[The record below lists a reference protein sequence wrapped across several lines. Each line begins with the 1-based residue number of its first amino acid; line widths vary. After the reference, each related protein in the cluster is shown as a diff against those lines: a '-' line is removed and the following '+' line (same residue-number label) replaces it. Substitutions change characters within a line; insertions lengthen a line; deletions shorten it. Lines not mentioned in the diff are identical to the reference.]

1 MDKSKIDYTL
11 YLCTDRGLMS
21 CETIEQSVEEGVK
34 GGCTVI
40 QLREKDCTSR
50 EFYELAV
57 RVKKITDKY
66 NVPLIINDRLD
77 IAQAVDCAGV
87 HLGQSDMPCA
97 VARKIL
103 GEDKII
109 GISAAT
115 LEEAKKAQA
124 DGADYLGVGAMYAT
138 NTKTDARA
146 VTKEQ
151 LVEIRAAVDI
161 PIVIIPAEM
170 GVSYPCNAVW
180 PLWALAKY
188 RKINTVLSDLREKWG
203 NMSSVWANNTL
214 QEFWKAYPDEGS
226 QWSHCA
232 MYPLIALNQG
242 IAGVY
247 PLKPGCERIKMEPQL
262 GDLEHIRFDVQTL
275 KGAIQLSAQG
285 IKGKRELRLQVP
297 DSLSIELRLDKRE
310 KVDLPLLRTEKDGI
324 NVYEITH
331 PGSYVLKLKYT

>member
-21 CETIEQSVEEGVK
+21 CETIEQSVEDGVK

-124 DGADYLGVGAMYAT
+124 DGADYLGVGA
-138 NTKTDARA
+138 

-151 LVEIRAAVDI
+151 LAEIRAAVDI
-161 PIVIIPAEM
+161 PIVIIGGVNQKTVPNFKGM
-170 GVSYPCNAVW
+170 GIEGAAVVSAVVSQ
-180 PLWALAKY
+180 PDIEKAAK
-188 RKINTVLSDLREKWG
+188 DLRE
-203 NMSSVWANNTL
+203 L
-214 QEFWKAYPDEGS
+214 
-226 QWSHCA
+226 
-232 MYPLIALNQG
+232 
-242 IAGVY
+242 
-247 PLKPGCERIKMEPQL
+247 CEDCFGR
-262 GDLEHIRFDVQTL
+262 
-275 KGAIQLSAQG
+275 
-285 IKGKRELRLQVP
+285 
-297 DSLSIELRLDKRE
+297 
-310 KVDLPLLRTEKDGI
+310 
-324 NVYEITH
+324 
-331 PGSYVLKLKYT
+331 